1 MLAEAEALLVLGS
14 SLTVFSG
21 FRFVDRAAKE
31 AKPVAII
38 NRGRTRGDSLATVRI
53 DAGLDAV
60 VSELA
65 ETVLAGDRKSAASG
79 GRESV
84 HGVPP
89 EDGSASAATGA

>member
-31 AKPVAII
+31 GKPIAII

-65 ETVLAGDRKSAASG
+65 ESVLARDREGAAGGGSESG
-79 GRESV
+79 

-89 EDGSASAATGA
+89 DDGSPSAATGA